1 MLSGIGSHFPRSVPA
16 EKGPFQVLEL
26 DVLLA
31 VVVVGRDDD
40 LVPPC
45 AVSSLLRHVSVMT
58 SETLARAGTLG
69 GLVVLEARM
78 GRGEEVWRAAG
89 VHSTDINPVP
99 ALHTGE
105 KPQYS
110 NDFRWVL
117 RRQTR

>member
-1 MLSGIGSHFPRSVPA
+1 
-16 EKGPFQVLEL
+16 
-26 DVLLA
+26 
-31 VVVVGRDDD
+31 
-40 LVPPC
+40 
-45 AVSSLLRHVSVMT
+45 MT

-78 GRGEEVWRAAG
+78 GRGEEVWGAAG

-99 ALHTGE
+99 ARHAGE

>member
-1 MLSGIGSHFPRSVPA
+1 
-16 EKGPFQVLEL
+16 
-26 DVLLA
+26 
-31 VVVVGRDDD
+31 
-40 LVPPC
+40 
-45 AVSSLLRHVSVMT
+45 MT

-89 VHSTDINPVP
+89 VHSTDINPVL
-99 ALHTGE
+99 ALNTGE
-105 KPQYS
+105 KPQDS

>member
-1 MLSGIGSHFPRSVPA
+1 MLPACDMSGSDRLTDRATRACRG
-16 EKGPFQVLEL
+16 Q
-26 DVLLA
+26 A
-31 VVVVGRDDD
+31 VGAHV
-40 LVPPC
+40 C
-45 AVSSLLRHVSVMT
+45 AVSSLGRYVGVMT

-99 ALHTGE
+99 ALHAGE

-117 RRQTR
+117 RRQAR